1 MMTNDT
7 PANQP
12 NFVKTF
18 VVKTLIITGIAVY
31 GFGCYQSMTTLTKA
45 NAEYEKYA
53 ENCQVFLSRAKSA
66 GTTGIARSELDKGLA
81 WLKQNYPQ
89 DSFEYRDLKA
99 NEVYLQSQNQNTLLP
114 TSIKDSID
122 NSSNLIDS
130 RELGKFESAQWGAI
144 IIVLSP
150 LLLLTLLLVL
160 YFLALLLGIDEEVD
174 GIIGVLGIDVLK
186 ILGIGQ
192 I

>member
-7 PANQP
+7 PENQP
-12 NFVKTF
+12 NKIKIFG
-18 VVKTLIITGIAVY
+18 VKTLIITGVAAY

-45 NAEYEKYA
+45 NAEYDQYTN
-53 ENCQVFLSRAKSA
+53 NCQVFLSRAKSA
-66 GTTGIARSELDKGLA
+66 GTTGIARAELDKGLSS
-81 WLKQNYPQ
+81 LKQNYPQ

-99 NEVYLQSQNQNTLLP
+99 DEVYLESQNQNSPLP

-122 NSSNLIDS
+122 NSRNLIDS

>member
-31 GFGCYQSMTTLTKA
+31 GFGCYKA
-45 NAEYEKYA
+45 VPTSIKAGTEYDQYTN
-53 ENCQVFLSRAKSA
+53 NCQVFLSRAKSA

-99 NEVYLQSQNQNTLLP
+99 DEVYLESQNQNTPLP

-122 NSSNLIDS
+122 NSSNLVDS

-144 IIVLSP
+144 MIVLSP

-160 YFLALLLGIDEEVD
+160 YFLALLLGVDEEVD
-174 GIIGVLGIDVLK
+174 AILGVLGIDVLQ